1 MYWKVFLTNNL
12 GSRERK
18 PKGPVVQM
26 VKQRSAKPFSV
37 VQIYLGPFSVV
48 QIYLGVEPFGL
59 PSAGGGGGPLGVPP
73 PGPEGSATPRPDLY
87 EKPLFLLRLLSNTV
101 QVR

>member
-1 MYWKVFLTNNL
+1 
-12 GSRERK
+12 
-18 PKGPVVQM
+18 M

-59 PSAGGGGGPLGVPP
+59 RSAGGRGGPLGVPP
-73 PGPEGSATPRPDLY
+73 GSSGFAS
-87 EKPLFLLRLLSNTV
+87 FLGILTGDRLEVDYLLWV
-101 QVR
+101 

>member
-1 MYWKVFLTNNL
+1 MFLTNNL

-59 PSAGGGGGPLGVPP
+59 RSAGGRGGPLGVTPP
-73 PGPEGSATPRPDLY
+73 AS
-87 EKPLFLLRLLSNTV
+87 FLGILTGDRLEVDYLLWV
-101 QVR
+101 